1 VTFVDA
7 VLKRL
12 RSCAVRVYVVI
23 RTVVGILAK
32 HRQREQDV
40 PGRKPNV
47 AERAGVMEDYILT
60 SAKVVKG
67 AAGGPGATEPK
78 PGETTG
84 TAGTQRMYDVKGLDN
99 EKLKP
104 LAGQRVQIEGTLAD
118 VTPSSKPPAGATPST
133 EDLPDIRGT
142 VIRQV
147 SGECPPKK

>member
-1 VTFVDA
+1 MCHAYRSRYSRSRGHSDPHGPRAADSLDWLRRPTVFCRQHRCRCTDLCDERPGQTIGRRPTGVTFVDA

-67 AAGGPGATEPK
+67 
-78 PGETTG
+78 
-84 TAGTQRMYDVKGLDN
+84 
-99 EKLKP
+99 
-104 LAGQRVQIEGTLAD
+104 
-118 VTPSSKPPAGATPST
+118 
-133 EDLPDIRGT
+133 
-142 VIRQV
+142 
-147 SGECPPKK
+147 